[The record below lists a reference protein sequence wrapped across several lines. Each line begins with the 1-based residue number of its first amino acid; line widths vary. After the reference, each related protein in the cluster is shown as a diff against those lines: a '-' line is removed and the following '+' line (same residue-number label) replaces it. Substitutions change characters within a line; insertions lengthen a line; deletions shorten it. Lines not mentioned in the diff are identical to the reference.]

1 MLRDISWRHFDF
13 WLLGAIVLAT
23 AFGTT
28 MIRSA
33 VAGNEELVPLINRQ
47 IYFAL
52 AGLVVIFVVGAIDYR
67 YWISLY
73 IPIYIVMGI
82 MLFAL
87 FLSAQA
93 VFGAARWFTVGVLF
107 VQPTEFAKIVIIL
120 ILARYFEKT
129 QERPRDLRWVG
140 FSFAWV
146 WGLTIWILLQPN
158 LSNVVVISVIWFVL
172 LWLQGLELKHLFA
185 FGVVAVLA
193 LGTVVVLSF
202 FGIRIPFLQE
212 YQQQRIANFLIQDPN
227 ATYGATY
234 NVLQALI
241 AIGSGGLFGKG
252 YGHGTQTQLRFL
264 KVRHTDFIFSAI
276 SEEFGMVGGILVI
289 IILTFIIWRC
299 LRAAQHAR
307 DVSGSVIAYGVAIL
321 IFFQGVVNI
330 GVNMNIVPVSGLPL
344 PFISYGGSGLTSL
357 MLGIGLVESV
367 ALRHKSL
374 DF

>member
-1 MLRDISWRHFDF
+1 M
-13 WLLGAIVLAT
+13 
-23 AFGTT
+23 
-28 MIRSA
+28 
-33 VAGNEELVPLINRQ
+33 
-47 IYFAL
+47 
-52 AGLVVIFVVGAIDYR
+52 
-67 YWISLY
+67 
-73 IPIYIVMGI
+73 
-82 MLFAL
+82 
-87 FLSAQA
+87 
-93 VFGAARWFTVGVLF
+93 
-107 VQPTEFAKIVIIL
+107 
-120 ILARYFEKT
+120 
-129 QERPRDLRWVG
+129 
-140 FSFAWV
+140 
-146 WGLTIWILLQPN
+146 
-158 LSNVVVISVIWFVL
+158 
-172 LWLQGLELKHLFA
+172 
-185 FGVVAVLA
+185 

-202 FGIRIPFLQE
+202 LGIRIPFLQD
-212 YQQQRIANFLIQDPN
+212 YQQQRIVNFILPDPN

-289 IILTFIIWRC
+289 LILAFIIWRC
-299 LRAAQHAR
+299 LRAAQRAR
-307 DVSGSVIAYGVAIL
+307 DVSGTVIAYGVATL
-321 IFFQGVVNI
+321 IFFQGAVNI